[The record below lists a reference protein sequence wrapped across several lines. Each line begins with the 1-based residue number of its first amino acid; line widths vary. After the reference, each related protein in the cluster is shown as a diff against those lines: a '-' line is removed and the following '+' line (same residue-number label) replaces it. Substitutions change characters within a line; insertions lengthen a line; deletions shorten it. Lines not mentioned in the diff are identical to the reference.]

1 MPPTEEAT
9 LRGLV
14 RFWNE
19 HILTPVLLA
28 VALLALPDGIAL
40 AIALVV
46 ALGLVGLQ
54 KSQKS
59 CS

>member
-1 MPPTEEAT
+1 
-9 LRGLV
+9 V

-28 VALLALPDGIAL
+28 GALLVLPDGIAL

-54 KSQKS
+54 KKPKVLLLATV
-59 CS
+59 